1 MVMEKIWLREEKGC
15 GFLTGSHERRMNEAK
30 RRTSVTER
38 GLQGQNIER
47 TRALQT
53 LASERGRR
61 KE

>member
-1 MVMEKIWLREEKGC
+1 MVTEKSWLQEEKGY
-15 GFLTGSHERRMNEAK
+15 GFLIGSHERRMNEAK
-30 RRTSVTER
+30 RRTFVTKR

-47 TRALQT
+47 TRALQM